1 MHHFVFNLLRA
12 ADDWNFNFLK
22 SKWTCGLKTFI
33 VILQAYQNYIYT
45 NFTYNDIS
53 TGPTSL
59 NNSAS
64 ASTIL
69 S

>member
-1 MHHFVFNLLRA
+1 MKCIVLYSTYSEQQMIETLIFEQSK
-12 ADDWNFNFLK
+12 LK
-22 SKWTCGLKTFI
+22 SCI
-33 VILQAYQNYIYT
+33 VILQVYQNYIYT
-45 NFTYNDIS
+45 NVTWKDIS